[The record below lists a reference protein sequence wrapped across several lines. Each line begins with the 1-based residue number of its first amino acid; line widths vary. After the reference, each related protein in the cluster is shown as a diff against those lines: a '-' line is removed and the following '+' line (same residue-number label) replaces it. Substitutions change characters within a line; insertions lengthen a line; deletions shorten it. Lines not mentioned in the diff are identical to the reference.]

1 MRKFM
6 FAAVSAMVMVCVSN
20 VFANQSAMQFESND
34 VIQSDSVVTDSAK
47 QGAVEVAVPVDTTA
61 ASENASE
68 TVSENAATE
77 NAATENAAIENA
89 SSVNAATENAA
100 TEVPAKSESNAT
112 AENAEATVDSAV
124 AQ

>member
-61 ASENASE
+61 ASENA
-68 TVSENAATE
+68 ATE
-77 NAATENAAIENA
+77 NAATENASSENA
-89 SSVNAATENAA
+89 SSENAATENASSENAA
-100 TEVPAKSESNAT
+100 TEAPAKSESNAT

>member
-6 FAAVSAMVMVCVSN
+6 FAAVSAMVTVCVSN

-34 VIQSDSVVTDSAK
+34 VIQSDSVVTDSAN

-61 ASENASE
+61 SS
-68 TVSENAATE
+68 
-77 NAATENAAIENA
+77 ENAAIENV
-89 SSVNAATENAA
+89 SSENAATENAA

-112 AENAEATVDSAV
+112 AENAEATADSAV

>member
-20 VFANQSAMQFESND
+20 VFANQSAMQFEANNG
-34 VIQSDSVVTDSAK
+34 IQSDSVVTDSAN
-47 QGAVEVAVPVDTTA
+47 QGAVEVAAPVDTTA
-61 ASENASE
+61 ASENAAIENAS
-68 TVSENAATE
+68 SENAATE
-77 NAATENAAIENA
+77 NAATD
-89 SSVNAATENAA
+89 
-100 TEVPAKSESNAT
+100 VPAKSESNAT

>member
-47 QGAVEVAVPVDTTA
+47 QGEVEVAAPVDTTA
-61 ASENASE
+61 ASENA
-68 TVSENAATE
+68 
-77 NAATENAAIENA
+77 AIENA
-89 SSVNAATENAA
+89 SSENAATENAA

>member
-34 VIQSDSVVTDSAK
+34 VIQSDSVVTDSAN

-61 ASENASE
+61 SSENAAIENAS
-68 TVSENAATE
+68 SENAATE
-77 NAATENAAIENA
+77 NAATD
-89 SSVNAATENAA
+89 
-100 TEVPAKSESNAT
+100 VPAKSESNAT
-112 AENAEATVDSAV
+112 AENAEATADSAV

>member
-34 VIQSDSVVTDSAK
+34 VIQSDSVVTDSAN
-47 QGAVEVAVPVDTTA
+47 QGAVEVAAPVDTTA
-61 ASENASE
+61 SS
-68 TVSENAATE
+68 
-77 NAATENAAIENA
+77 ENAAIENA
-89 SSVNAATENAA
+89 SSENAATENAE

-124 AQ
+124 AR

>member
-6 FAAVSAMVMVCVSN
+6 FAAVSAMVIVCVSN
-20 VFANQSAMQFESND
+20 VFANQSAMQFEANNG
-34 VIQSDSVVTDSAK
+34 IQSDSVVTDSAN
-47 QGAVEVAVPVDTTA
+47 QGAVEVAAPVDTTA
-61 ASENASE
+61 AS
-68 TVSENAATE
+68 E

-89 SSVNAATENAA
+89 SSENAATENAE

-112 AENAEATVDSAV
+112 AENAEATADSAV

>member
-34 VIQSDSVVTDSAK
+34 VLQSDSVVTDSAN
-47 QGAVEVAVPVDTTA
+47 QGAVEVAAPVDTTA
-61 ASENASE
+61 ASENA
-68 TVSENAATE
+68 
-77 NAATENAAIENA
+77 AIENA
-89 SSVNAATENAA
+89 SSENAATENAA

-112 AENAEATVDSAV
+112 AENAEATADSAV

>member
-61 ASENASE
+61 ASENA
-68 TVSENAATE
+68 ATE
-77 NAATENAAIENA
+77 NA
-89 SSVNAATENAA
+89 SSENAATENAA

>member
-34 VIQSDSVVTDSAK
+34 VIQSDSVVTDSAN
-47 QGAVEVAVPVDTTA
+47 QGAVEVAAPVDTTA
-61 ASENASE
+61 SS
-68 TVSENAATE
+68 
-77 NAATENAAIENA
+77 ENAAIENA
-89 SSVNAATENAA
+89 SSENAATENAE

-112 AENAEATVDSAV
+112 AENAEATADSAV

>member
-1 MRKFM
+1 M

-77 NAATENAAIENA
+77 NAAI
-89 SSVNAATENAA
+89 ENAA
-100 TEVPAKSESNAT
+100 TEAPAKSESNAT

>member
-47 QGAVEVAVPVDTTA
+47 QGEVEVAAPVDTTA
-61 ASENASE
+61 SS
-68 TVSENAATE
+68 
-77 NAATENAAIENA
+77 ENAAIENA
-89 SSVNAATENAA
+89 SSENAATENAA

-112 AENAEATVDSAV
+112 AENAEATADSAV

>member
-61 ASENASE
+61 ASENTSE
-68 TVSENAATE
+68 TVSENAEIENASSENAAPE
-77 NAATENAAIENA
+77 NAATEI
-89 SSVNAATENAA
+89 
-100 TEVPAKSESNAT
+100 PAESESNAT

>member
-34 VIQSDSVVTDSAK
+34 VIQSDSVVTDSAN
-47 QGAVEVAVPVDTTA
+47 QGAVEVAAPVDTTA

-77 NAATENAAIENA
+77 NA
-89 SSVNAATENAA
+89 SSENAATENAA

-124 AQ
+124 VQ

>member
-77 NAATENAAIENA
+77 NA
-89 SSVNAATENAA
+89 SSENAA

>member
-47 QGAVEVAVPVDTTA
+47 QGEVEVAAPVDTTA
-61 ASENASE
+61 ASENAAIENVS
-68 TVSENAATE
+68 SENAATE
-77 NAATENAAIENA
+77 NAATD
-89 SSVNAATENAA
+89 
-100 TEVPAKSESNAT
+100 VPAKSESSAT
-112 AENAEATVDSAV
+112 AENAEATADSAV

>member
-1 MRKFM
+1 M

-47 QGAVEVAVPVDTTA
+47 QGEVEVAAPVDTTA
-61 ASENASE
+61 ASENA
-68 TVSENAATE
+68 
-77 NAATENAAIENA
+77 AIENV
-89 SSVNAATENAA
+89 SSENAATENAA

-112 AENAEATVDSAV
+112 AENAEATADSAV

>member
-47 QGAVEVAVPVDTTA
+47 QGSVEVAVPVDTTA

-68 TVSENAATE
+68 T
-77 NAATENAAIENA
+77 
-89 SSVNAATENAA
+89 AA

>member
-34 VIQSDSVVTDSAK
+34 VIQSDSVVTDSAN
-47 QGAVEVAVPVDTTA
+47 QGAVEVAAPVDTTA

-77 NAATENAAIENA
+77 NA
-89 SSVNAATENAA
+89 SSENAATENAA

>member
-47 QGAVEVAVPVDTTA
+47 QGAVEVAVPVDTTTA
-61 ASENASE
+61 
-68 TVSENAATE
+68 SENAATE
-77 NAATENAAIENA
+77 NAAAENVSSENA
-89 SSVNAATENAA
+89 STENAA
-100 TEVPAKSESNAT
+100 TEAPAKSESNAT

-124 AQ
+124 VQ

>member
-47 QGAVEVAVPVDTTA
+47 QGAVEVAAPVDTTA

-68 TVSENAATE
+68 NASETVSE
-77 NAATENAAIENA
+77 
-89 SSVNAATENAA
+89 NAATENAA

>member
-47 QGAVEVAVPVDTTA
+47 QGSVEVAVPVDTTA

-68 TVSENAATE
+68 NASETVSET
-77 NAATENAAIENA
+77 
-89 SSVNAATENAA
+89 AA
-100 TEVPAKSESNAT
+100 TEVPAKSESNVT

>member
-47 QGAVEVAVPVDTTA
+47 RGAVEVAVPVDTTA
-61 ASENASE
+61 SSENAS
-68 TVSENAATE
+68 TKNAATE
-77 NAATENAAIENA
+77 NASSENA
-89 SSVNAATENAA
+89 SSENAA

>member
-61 ASENASE
+61 SSENAS
-68 TVSENAATE
+68 TKNAATE
-77 NAATENAAIENA
+77 NASSENA
-89 SSVNAATENAA
+89 SSENAA

>member
-61 ASENASE
+61 SSENAS
-68 TVSENAATE
+68 S
-77 NAATENAAIENA
+77 
-89 SSVNAATENAA
+89 ENAA

>member
-34 VIQSDSVVTDSAK
+34 VIKSDSVVTDSAN
-47 QGAVEVAVPVDTTA
+47 QGEVEVAAPVDTTA
-61 ASENASE
+61 AS
-68 TVSENAATE
+68 E

-89 SSVNAATENAA
+89 SSENAATENAA

-112 AENAEATVDSAV
+112 AENAEATADSAV

>member
-61 ASENASE
+61 ASENA
-68 TVSENAATE
+68 ATE
-77 NAATENAAIENA
+77 NAAAENAAIENA
-89 SSVNAATENAA
+89 SSENAATENAA

>member
-6 FAAVSAMVMVCVSN
+6 FAAVSAMVLVCVSN

-61 ASENASE
+61 
-68 TVSENAATE
+68 
-77 NAATENAAIENA
+77 
-89 SSVNAATENAA
+89 SSENAA